1 MEAPWGIYAASLSQ
15 LFPVMVALVFR
26 ERLSVPRNWIVL
38 WAIVMAL
45 GDAAQYGVAR
55 TQGNNLWVNYIA
67 IPIEDVLVLWT
78 LSFWQSHP
86 VLKLALR
93 AAIPVFVLVWIAMV
107 IGIEDVDSFSY
118 LTMPFA
124 ALVMLGASIYT
135 LVSNTLVEEGKV
147 TERDWFWI
155 TLGLS
160 LYFALFT
167 SIWPFSRAYIAE
179 RPDLVRLAWTTRAW
193 GDVLALIL
201 IARGMA
207 CPHPQAQSGGFFS
220 LRPSR

>member
-1 MEAPWGIYAASLSQ
+1 
-15 LFPVMVALVFR
+15 MV
-26 ERLSVPRNWIVL
+26 
-38 WAIVMAL
+38 L
-45 GDAAQYGVAR
+45 GDVGQYWASR
-55 TQGNNLWVNYIA
+55 TQSNNLWINYIA
-67 IPIEDVLVLWT
+67 IPTEDVLVLWT

-86 VLKLALR
+86 LLKLALR
-93 AAIPVFVLVWIAMV
+93 AAIPVFVLVWVAMV
-107 IGIEDVDSFSY
+107 LGIEDVDSFSY

-124 ALVMLGASIYT
+124 ALVMLGASLYT
-135 LVSNTLVEEGKV
+135 LVSNTLAEEGKV

-201 IARGMA
+201 IAREIGRA
-207 CPHPQAQSGGFFS
+207 HV
-220 LRPSR
+220 